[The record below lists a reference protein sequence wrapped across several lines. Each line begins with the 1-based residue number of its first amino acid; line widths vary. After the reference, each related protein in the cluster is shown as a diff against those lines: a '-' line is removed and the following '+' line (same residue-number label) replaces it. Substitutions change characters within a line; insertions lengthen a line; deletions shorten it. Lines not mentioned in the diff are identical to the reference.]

1 MSKGLLKITHKPHV
15 LIRDYG
21 FREAI
26 KLKNLI
32 KIKINDS
39 KDICGLDTRN
49 EVDNLVNMVK
59 NTINI
64 ESCFFRY
71 VEAQT

>member
-1 MSKGLLKITHKPHV
+1 MPKSLLKITHKPHV
-15 LIRDYG
+15 SIRDYG
-21 FREAI
+21 FREVTQ
-26 KLKNLI
+26 LKNLI
-32 KIKINDS
+32 KLEFSNS
-39 KDICGLDTRN
+39 RDICGLDTKN
-49 EVDNLVNMVK
+49 EVDNLVNMV